1 MRRHGAS
8 FLRGA
13 RFPRGSA
20 AAFCGCA
27 RCALLLISVSWSR
40 PFCADAVDGH
50 SMHRHASVCQCGRGD
65 VVGRSGIGVSD
76 SLCVS
81 FQGVQYIVDEEPF
94 AWRVTGEAREAA

>member
-1 MRRHGAS
+1 
-8 FLRGA
+8 
-13 RFPRGSA
+13 
-20 AAFCGCA
+20 
-27 RCALLLISVSWSR
+27 
-40 PFCADAVDGH
+40 
-50 SMHRHASVCQCGRGD
+50 MHRHASVCQCGRGD